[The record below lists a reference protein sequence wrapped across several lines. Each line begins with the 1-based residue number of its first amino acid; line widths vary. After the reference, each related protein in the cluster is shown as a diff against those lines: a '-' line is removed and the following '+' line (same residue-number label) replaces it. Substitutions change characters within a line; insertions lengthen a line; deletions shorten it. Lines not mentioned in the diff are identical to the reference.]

1 MAIKTISQFDAATP
15 ASNDKILFEQNG
27 EGKSATLANLPI
39 STKAQ
44 TALDAKVN
52 TANVL
57 TLEEIQATTDLTG
70 KVASAKSAQDI
81 NSYLKNVSRKVFRG
95 SSSGTTA
102 TFGTYAYIDHLGI
115 FSWHDKK
122 NDKGGVI
129 IVACG
134 YSFDVIVKQH
144 HNGGDSNISGF
155 IDSVTVTTNSDNG
168 FNWQYTVI
176 GDVRG

>member
-15 ASNDKILFEQNG
+15 TSNDKILFEQNG
-27 EGKSATLANLPI
+27 EGKSTTLADLPV
-39 STKAQ
+39 STKTQ
-44 TALDAKVN
+44 TALNTKVN

-70 KVASAKSAQDI
+70 KVADAKSTREI

-102 TFGTYAYIDHLGI
+102 TFSDYVRIDHLGI
-115 FSWHDKK
+115 FSWHDKG
-122 NDKGGVI
+122 NDKGGVM
-129 IVACG
+129 IVACA
-134 YSFDVIVKQH
+134 YSFDVITKHH

-155 IDSVTVTTNSDNG
+155 INGVTVTTNADNG
-168 FNWQYTVI
+168 FDWQYTII